1 MVVIRLSRVGRTKAP
16 KYRVTVAD
24 SRAHATKKF
33 IEVVGIYNPCPRGQ
47 EQKVRLN
54 LEKVQA
60 WIQKG
65 AQPTD
70 RVKHIIKLAQAAAQT
85 ESAPAPSSN

>member
-1 MVVIRLSRVGRTKAP
+1 MVVIRLSRVGRKKAP

-24 SRAHATKKF
+24 SRMHVTKKF
-33 IEVVGIYNPCPRGQ
+33 IEVLGIYNPAPSGKAERI
-47 EQKVRLN
+47 RLN
-54 LEKVQA
+54 LEKVEA

-70 RVKHIIKLAQAAAQT
+70 RVKHLIKLAKQAN
-85 ESAPAPSSN
+85 EPKV